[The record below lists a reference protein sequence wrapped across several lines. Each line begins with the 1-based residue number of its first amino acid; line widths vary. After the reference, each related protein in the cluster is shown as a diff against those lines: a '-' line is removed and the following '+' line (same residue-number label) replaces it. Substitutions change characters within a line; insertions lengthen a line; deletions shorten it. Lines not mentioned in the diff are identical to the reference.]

1 MTVLHRIVM
10 IGLVVSLGPMSGNA
24 FAGLTPGAYAGIQ
37 YAIADFSFEDVSED
51 FSPTGLIGR
60 AGSNLNRYFS
70 IEGRL
75 GLGLSDD
82 TVTVTDA
89 TTNASVSI
97 ELDTLIGL
105 YGVGHVPL
113 GKSSSVYALVGLTQI
128 DATASASVTGIGF
141 ASLSDDE
148 SDFSYGI
155 GADIGILYNLWVNVE
170 YVQYLDKSDLD
181 VSAIALGLKF
191 GF

>member
-1 MTVLHRIVM
+1 MLHRIVI
-10 IGLVVSLGPMSGNA
+10 IGLVISLGSISGNA
-24 FAGLTPGAYAGIQ
+24 FAGLTPGGYAGVQ
-37 YAIADFSFEDVSED
+37 YASTDFSFQDVSED
-51 FSPTGLIGR
+51 FSPTALIGR

-82 TVTVTDA
+82 TVTA
-89 TTNASVSI
+89 TSGTTTASLSI
-97 ELDTLIGL
+97 EIDTLIGV

-113 GKSSSVYALVGLTQI
+113 GKSSSLYALVGLTQV
-128 DATASASVTGIGF
+128 DATASASATDIGS
-141 ASLSDDE
+141 ASTSDDE
-148 SDFSYGI
+148 SDLSYGI

-170 YVQYLDKSDLD
+170 YVQYLDKSDFD

>member
-1 MTVLHRIVM
+1 MIYRTVI
-10 IGLVVSLGPMSGNA
+10 IGLVVSLGSISGNA

-37 YAIADFSFEDVSED
+37 YASTDFSFDGVPDE
-51 FSPTGLIGR
+51 FSPTCLIGR
-60 AGSNLNRYFS
+60 AGSNFNQYVS

-75 GLGLSDD
+75 GIGLSDD
-82 TVTVTDA
+82 TVTATEGVT
-89 TTNASVSI
+89 TASVSI
-97 ELDTLIGL
+97 EIDTLIGL

-113 GKSSSVYALVGLTQI
+113 GKSSSIYALVGFTQV
-128 DATASASVTGIGF
+128 DATASASITGFGS
-141 ASLSDDE
+141 ASMSDDE
-148 SDFSYGI
+148 SDLSYGI

-170 YVQYLDKSDLD
+170 YVQYIDKSDVD

>member
-1 MTVLHRIVM
+1 MLHRIVT
-10 IGLVVSLGPMSGNA
+10 IGLVVSLGSMSGNA

-37 YAIADFSFEDVSED
+37 YAITDFSFEGVSED
-51 FSPTGLIGR
+51 FSPTGIIGR
-60 AGSNLNRYFS
+60 AGSNLNQYFS

-105 YGVGHVPL
+105 YGVGRVPL
-113 GKSSSVYALVGLTQI
+113 GKSSSIYAVIGVTQI
-128 DATASASVTGIGF
+128 DATASASLTGIGS
-141 ASLSDDE
+141 ASLSEDE

-170 YVQYLDKSDLD
+170 YVQYIDKTDID

>member
-1 MTVLHRIVM
+1 M
-10 IGLVVSLGPMSGNA
+10 IGLVVSLGCLSGGA
-24 FAGLTPGAYAGIQ
+24 FAGLTPGAYAGVQ
-37 YAIADFSFEDVSED
+37 YAIADFSFEGVQED
-51 FSPTGLIGR
+51 FSPTGLVGR

-82 TVTVTDA
+82 TVTITDA
-89 TTNASVSI
+89 ATSASLSV
-97 ELDTLIGL
+97 ELDTLIGI

-113 GKSSSVYALVGLTQI
+113 GKSSSIYALIGLTQI
-128 DATASASVTGIGF
+128 DATASASVTGVGS

-148 SDFSYGI
+148 SDFSYGL

-170 YVQYLDKSDLD
+170 YVQYIDKADID

>member
-1 MTVLHRIVM
+1 MIHRIGM
-10 IGLVVSLGPMSGNA
+10 IGLVVSLGSMSGSA
-24 FAGLTPGAYAGIQ
+24 FAGLTPGAYAGVQ
-37 YAIADFSFEDVSED
+37 YGIADLSFEGVSED
-51 FSPTGLIGR
+51 FSPTALIGR
-60 AGSNLNRYFS
+60 AGSNLNQYFS

-82 TVTVTDA
+82 TLTA
-89 TTNASVSI
+89 TEGTTTASLSV
-97 ELDTLIGL
+97 ELDTLIGI

-113 GKSSSVYALVGLTQI
+113 GKSSSIYALVGLTQI
-128 DATASASVTGIGF
+128 DATASASVTGIGS

-170 YVQYLDKSDLD
+170 YVQYIDKADID